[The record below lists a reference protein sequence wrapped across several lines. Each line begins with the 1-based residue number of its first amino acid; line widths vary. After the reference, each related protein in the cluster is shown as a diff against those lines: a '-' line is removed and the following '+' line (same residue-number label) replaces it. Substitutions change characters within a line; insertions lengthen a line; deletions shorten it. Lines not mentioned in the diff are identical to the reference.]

1 MIELLI
7 KYQTPLLKAFGET
20 VLMMSIALV
29 VSLILGGLLGLLLV
43 ITRKDGLIP
52 QPVIYLMSNIY
63 VTIVRSFPYI
73 LFVVFMMPVTR
84 FIIGFTLGT
93 IPASIPLSLVGVAIF
108 ARYVEQSLL
117 EIPQSLTDTALTMGA
132 KPQQIVRHFY
142 LVEARSSLIH
152 GFTATF
158 ISLLSYSS
166 VMGVVSG
173 GGLGDFAM
181 IHGYHNHNYEL
192 MTLVVIM
199 IIIIVQIIQWFG
211 YALARK
217 LDKS

>member
-1 MIELLI
+1 MIKLLI
-7 KYQTPLLKAFGET
+7 EYQTPLTKAFQET
-20 VLMMSIALV
+20 LLMMGIALS
-29 VSLILGGLLGLLLV
+29 VSIVFGGLLGLLLV
-43 ITRKDGLIP
+43 LTRKDGLIP
-52 QPVIYLMSNIY
+52 KRSVYAITNIY
-63 VTIVRSFPYI
+63 VTVVRSFPYI

-84 FIIGFTLGT
+84 FLLGFTLGT
-93 IPASIPLSLVGVAIF
+93 IPASVPLSFIGIAIF

-117 EIPQSLTDTALTMGA
+117 EVPKPLIDTALTMGA
-132 KPQQIVRHFY
+132 TTRQIVRHFY

-152 GFTATF
+152 GLTATL

-181 IHGYHNHNYEL
+181 VHGYHNHHYEL
-192 MTLVVIM
+192 MTLVVIL

-217 LDKS
+217 LDQS

>member
-1 MIELLI
+1 MIKLLI
-7 KYQTPLLKAFGET
+7 EYQTPLTKAFQET
-20 VLMMSIALV
+20 LLMMGIALS
-29 VSLILGGLLGLLLV
+29 VSIVFGGLLGLLLV
-43 ITRKDGLIP
+43 LTRKDGLLPKRSVYAIT
-52 QPVIYLMSNIY
+52 NIY
-63 VTIVRSFPYI
+63 VTVVRSFPYI

-84 FIIGFTLGT
+84 FLLGFTLGT
-93 IPASIPLSLVGVAIF
+93 IPASVPLSFIGIAIF

-117 EIPQSLTDTALTMGA
+117 EVPKPLIDTALTMGA
-132 KPQQIVRHFY
+132 TTRQIVRHFY

-152 GFTATF
+152 GLTATL

-181 IHGYHNHNYEL
+181 VHGYHNHHYEL
-192 MTLVVIM
+192 MTLVVIL

-217 LDKS
+217 LDQS

>member
-1 MIELLI
+1 
-7 KYQTPLLKAFGET
+7 
-20 VLMMSIALV
+20 
-29 VSLILGGLLGLLLV
+29 
-43 ITRKDGLIP
+43 
-52 QPVIYLMSNIY
+52 
-63 VTIVRSFPYI
+63 
-73 LFVVFMMPVTR
+73 
-84 FIIGFTLGT
+84 
-93 IPASIPLSLVGVAIF
+93 
-108 ARYVEQSLL
+108 
-117 EIPQSLTDTALTMGA
+117 MGA